1 MVNSKDFNQDYN
13 VYYRPSLNDTYD
25 FIGPYQGMLPIYKFV
40 NGRLVNPPASLNYL
54 NNNDYIDTYE
64 INSILYIYYY
74 FIFSILV
81 LLLILKIYN

>member
-54 NNNDYIDTYE
+54 NNNDYDNYE
-64 INSILYIYYY
+64 INIILFLYYY

>member
-54 NNNDYIDTYE
+54 NNNDYD
-64 INSILYIYYY
+64 
-74 FIFSILV
+74 ILV
-81 LLLILKIYN
+81 QLGLIFFQYLHAYHL

>member
-13 VYYRPSLNDTYD
+13 VYYRPSLNDTND

-54 NNNDYIDTYE
+54 NNNDYDNYE
-64 INSILYIYYY
+64 INSILYLYYY